1 MTGEHRTIAVGTRF
15 GPYRLDRL
23 IGRGGMGEVYQ
34 AYDTIKDR
42 TVAIKVLPERLAHDP
57 VYRQR
62 FQRESRAAARLRE
75 AHVIPIHDY
84 GEIEGRLFIDMRLV
98 DGEDLRDLLDRAG
111 PGSPERAVGIVEQL
125 AAALDAAH
133 ADGLLHRD
141 VKPDNIL
148 LTRDGFAYLVDFGIA
163 QSAGDEG
170 LTTDGAAV
178 GSFRYMAPERF
189 SARDFTPAADIYGVA
204 CVLFECLTGARP
216 FTGDTN
222 VQLMRAHLFD
232 TAPAPSALRPG
243 IPAALDAVV
252 ARGLAKNPADR
263 FRSAGELAAEA
274 RAALTTPARSTS
286 ARPHPTSVRP
296 DSPAPQPDQPMSGR
310 PGDPAQPG
318 RPGHGT
324 NPTAAQTFMRP
335 GASGSTPKFTAAQ
348 GVVAPGLPSSAA
360 NLTAGQ
366 SSTRPDS
373 PAPANPGTT
382 PAAPVPAGSTG
393 STPADQPPHPGR
405 TRRILTL
412 LGVFILVAA
421 SLGFAGWAVT
431 RPGLAGT
438 PVPDN
443 TALNGPDVELL
454 SIAAGAGYKRVNCQ
468 HVNTDNTTT
477 AVVFCAA
484 NPDASAPTAQ
494 FWRFRTVEQLRDY
507 YTQIFLGTFRGTN
520 CPHDPAGRD
529 GVSLGI
535 DGKAAGRQTCFADRT
550 VYPDAPQP
558 SLAVTN
564 ESALALAVFSWA
576 RPSESALRDYVAKN
590 HHGQF
595 VAPEYGL
602 DPDFFTDADRD
613 LLTRAEKSYT
623 RANCVH
629 SDPPVGAATSVLVCS
644 GRVGSPFVQILGLP
658 DERTTAAIYQADLA
672 QFPGRACGGGASPD
686 AEWRK
691 AGAEVGRFLCYT
703 DSSYTPAKSCLL
715 AAHNA
720 ARLIYV
726 ICAQAADDPENGPK
740 TEAELQAWFLRN
752 FG

>member
-34 AYDTIKDR
+34 AYDTVKDR

-98 DGEDLRDLLDRAG
+98 DGEDLRALLDRAG

-163 QSAGDEG
+163 QSATDDS

-189 SARDFTPAADIYGVA
+189 TDRDFTPAADIYAVA

-232 TAPAPSALRPG
+232 RPPKAGALRPG

-263 FRSAGELAAEA
+263 FRTAGELAVAA
-274 RAALTTPARSTS
+274 RAALTAPPESS
-286 ARPHPTSVRP
+286 GARPYTRAASPYAPADTAAAQP
-296 DSPAPQPDQPMSGR
+296 DSRTVRSDR
-310 PGDPAQPG
+310 
-318 RPGHGT
+318 H
-324 NPTAAQTFMRP
+324 
-335 GASGSTPKFTAAQ
+335 
-348 GVVAPGLPSSAA
+348 
-360 NLTAGQ
+360 
-366 SSTRPDS
+366 STRPPS
-373 PAPANPGTT
+373 PAASGPGIGPAPRGS
-382 PAAPVPAGSTG
+382 AASTA
-393 STPADQPPHPGR
+393 ADARESRDTGR
-405 TRRILTL
+405 IRRVLTL
-412 LGVFILVAA
+412 LGVVVLVAA
-421 SLGFAGWAVT
+421 SIGFAGWAVT

-438 PVPDN
+438 PLPDD

-454 SIAAGAGYKRVNCQ
+454 SIAAGAGYKRVNCL

-484 NPDASAPTAQ
+484 NPAASAPTAQ
-494 FWRFRTVEQLRDY
+494 FWRFRTVEHLRDY
-507 YTQIFLGTFRGTN
+507 YGQIFLGTFRGTN
-520 CPHDPAGRD
+520 CPHDPAGKD

-550 VYPDAPQP
+550 VSPDAPQP

-576 RPSESALRDYVAKN
+576 TPGESPLRDYVAKN

-613 LLTRAEKSYT
+613 LLTRVEKTYT

-629 SDPPVGAATSVLVCS
+629 SDPPVGAATAVLVCS

-658 DERTTAAIYQADLA
+658 DERTTSAIYQADLA
-672 QFPGRACGGGASPD
+672 QFPGRACGGGTSQD
-686 AEWRK
+686 AEWRRD
-691 AGAEVGRFLCYT
+691 GAEVGRFLCYT
-703 DSSYTPAKSCLL
+703 DASYSPAKSCLL
-715 AAHNA
+715 AAHTS

-740 TEAELQAWFLRN
+740 TDAELQSWFLRN
-752 FG
+752 FD